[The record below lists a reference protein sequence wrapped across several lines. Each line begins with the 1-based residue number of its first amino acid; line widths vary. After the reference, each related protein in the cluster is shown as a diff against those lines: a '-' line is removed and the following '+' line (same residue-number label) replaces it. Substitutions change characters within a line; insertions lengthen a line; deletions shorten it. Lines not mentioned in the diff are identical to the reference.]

1 MTTAQQYQAF
11 GHPLRLRLMFA
22 LGRRPATISQLAAEL
37 GSRKGNIAHHLK
49 VLRDAG
55 LVRVGHTRQVRGGT
69 EQYWTL
75 PIPATPPIDE
85 RTARRFDF
93 AGGDTTVH
101 SVLAL
106 RVVADEVAASPED
119 PFVVLRQLRLTR
131 AQVDELTAALTRLA
145 QDLGEAAGGEPRYGL
160 LLGLYRTPD
169 G

>member
-1 MTTAQQYQAF
+1 VDPFELTTAQQYQAF

-37 GSRKGNIAHHLK
+37 GARKGNVAHHLK

-55 LVRVGHTRQVRGGT
+55 LVRVGHTRHVRGGT
-69 EQYWTL
+69 EQYY
-75 PIPATPPIDE
+75 E
-85 RTARRFDF
+85 RSARRFDF

-101 SVLAL
+101 SALAL

-131 AQVDELTAALTRLA
+131 AQVEELTGTLTRLA
-145 QDLGEAAGGEPRYGL
+145 QDLGEADGGEPRYGL
-160 LLGLYRTPD
+160 VLGLYQTP
-169 G
+169 GG